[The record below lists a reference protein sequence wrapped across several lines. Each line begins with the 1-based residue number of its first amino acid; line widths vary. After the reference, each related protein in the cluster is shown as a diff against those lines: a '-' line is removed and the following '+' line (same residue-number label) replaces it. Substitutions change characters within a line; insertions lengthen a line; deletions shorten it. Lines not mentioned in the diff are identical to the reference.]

1 MSINPKTIA
10 VDFDDTLHSHTNGW
24 REGQIDGEPL
34 PGAKE
39 AMQKF
44 LDLGYEI
51 LIYSCRT
58 SRDVMGK
65 SNGQVFAQKK
75 LMEGWLALHQIPY
88 TAIYEGDG
96 KCYAALYIDDRATR
110 FETWDDFDKFVSQIK
125 GPS

>member
-10 VDFDDTLHSHTNGW
+10 VDFDDTLHSHKNGW
-24 REGQIDGEPL
+24 REGQIDGDPM
-34 PGAKE
+34 PGAKQ
-39 AMQKF
+39 AMEK
-44 LDLGYEI
+44 LIALGYEI

-65 SNGQVFAQKK
+65 SNGEVFAQKK

-88 TAIYEGDG
+88 TSIYEGDG
-96 KCYAALYIDDRATR
+96 KPYAAIYIDDRAYR
-110 FETWDDFDKFVSQIK
+110 FTTWDDFDDMIKCIK